1 MAQLI
6 AELPA
11 QLVKQALKVLHSAL
25 VYVEMDLEL
34 FLKIVMMEIKL
45 MEMAEVILGLLRMD
59 LLAQMIFFREV
70 LVY

>member
-45 MEMAEVILGLLRMD
+45 MEMAEVNKCKL
-59 LLAQMIFFREV
+59 EV
-70 LVY
+70 GYN